1 MVEGHSVHRI
11 AARFRQTLVGRRVAA
26 SSPNGRFSEGS
37 NAIHGSR
44 LNRMEAVGKN
54 LFAFFGPNNHIV
66 VHVHFGMSGVW
77 SLHNRHEE
85 PDVKATTRLRLEQ
98 LSDDNSE
105 ETTAS
110 SSTKNE
116 LLVAHLS
123 CMTCNFG
130 GPELYTT
137 KVASLGMDP
146 LRHDADPD
154 ALWQIVQSSKRSIGK
169 LVMDQSFFAGPGNI
183 YRAEILFL
191 AGIHPETLGMDLD
204 RSSFDRVW
212 DASVQLLR
220 RGYDT
225 GSILTVDP
233 LLDPDVAKRG
243 ERRYIYNKSHCAR
256 CRGIVRSWDISGRT
270 CYACETGCQKRL
282 KADESNDTTSPK
294 PMVTPVIKNEMKQ
307 HVPFISHCARD
318 GAARRFDQLGPAGLT
333 VKEIRSRLENILGSD
348 SPLPPK
354 SARKAVYV
362 QALNVAM
369 AAAAAPN
376 EKYSSLV
383 VSSLPAP
390 KISAE
395 EAAREK
401 ACAGEHRGVEHVAE
415 LSSHQAVKAIER
427 TPTSQI
433 VVEQTPSNPQKEHK
447 RKIESECKP
456 KPRRRLRLEK

>member
-1 MVEGHSVHRI
+1 
-11 AARFRQTLVGRRVAA
+11 
-26 SSPNGRFSEGS
+26 
-37 NAIHGSR
+37 
-44 LNRMEAVGKN
+44 MEAVGKN
-54 LFAFFGPNNHIV
+54 LFAFFGPNNIV

-77 SLHNRHEE
+77 SLHKQHEE
-85 PDVKATTRLRLEQ
+85 PEVKATTRLRLEQ
-98 LSDDNSE
+98 LSDNSE
-105 ETTAS
+105 EIAS
-110 SSTKNE
+110 SSSTNNE

-154 ALWQIVQSSKRSIGK
+154 ALWQSVQFSKRSIGK

-191 AGIHPETLGMDLD
+191 AGIHPDTLGMDLD

-212 DASVQLLR
+212 NVSVQLLR

-333 VKEIRSRLENILGSD
+333 VKEIRTRLENILGSD

-433 VVEQTPSNPQKEHK
+433 VVEQTPSNPKKEHK